1 MIQLLIKKNQNKYK
15 LIKSLAN
22 IDTYDLI
29 IPLVNHKIFVQKFY
43 NNLLKIK
50 NVIMIHLIILIN
62 IKR

>member
-1 MIQLLIKKNQNKYK
+1 MFGYDPIIDQKNQNKYK

-43 NNLLKIK
+43 DNFVK
-50 NVIMIHLIILIN
+50 NK
-62 IKR
+62 KRYYDPFNYFN